1 MAKSEYVIVAEKK
14 YEISASVVR
23 NKDNG
28 KEYLNFDLTIDG
40 KRVALSLRNYNE
52 FTQDYVVSDIKKK

>member
-40 KRVALSLRNYNE
+40 KRVELSLRNYNE
-52 FTQDYVVSDIKKK
+52 FTQDYIVSDIKKK